1 VKRTTITTALLL
13 VTVAGAALSG
23 CVTVPS
29 ADMAPGG
36 SVTPSARSVPGPDGK
51 GEPLPVRSPAPKDAK
66 DRAGADEDGKGKE
79 KDGKGKGKGKHGG
92 KGKGAKDAGTT
103 SSDAS
108 GGKGGP
114 GDRAGS
120 DGAGRD
126 PGHHLFPPRGSH
138 GGGPQAKDRPARPR
152 KPGGGSVDACGIG
165 TEYGGWRQGSAEEAM
180 CRDLQHRATK

>member
-1 VKRTTITTALLL
+1 MKRTTITTALLL

-29 ADMAPGG
+29 ADTAPGV
-36 SVTPSARSVPGPDGK
+36 SVTPSARSAPGPDGR
-51 GEPLPVRSPAPKDAK
+51 GEPLPVRSSAAKDAEDRAEADEDAK
-66 DRAGADEDGKGKE
+66 DKDKE
-79 KDGKGKGKGKHGG
+79 KDGKDGG

-108 GGKGGP
+108 AGKGGA

-120 DGAGRD
+120 DRH
-126 PGHHLFPPRGSH
+126 PGHRLFPPRGGQ
-138 GGGPQAKDRPARPR
+138 GGGPHAEDRPARPR

-165 TEYGGWRQGSAEEAM
+165 TEYGGWGRGSAEEAM